1 MYRNLNL
8 FIKLIDFKVLNSFSL
23 TNKTSFLICL
33 QCPNIHAST
42 TNGNGVAVKK
52 IENNKVLV
60 KFCRNKTSSKIQ
72 FQKFNTNFLL

>member
-23 TNKTSFLICL
+23 TNKTSFLIYL

-42 TNGNGVAVKK
+42 TNGNGVAVNK
-52 IENNKVLV
+52 IEDNKVLF
-60 KFCRNKTSSKIQ
+60 KFFRKKTFLKIQ
-72 FQKFNTNFLL
+72 FQEFNTKFLL

>member
-42 TNGNGVAVKK
+42 TNGNGVAVNKT
-52 IENNKVLV
+52 EANKVLV
-60 KFCRNKTSSKIQ
+60 KYYKI
-72 FQKFNTNFLL
+72 